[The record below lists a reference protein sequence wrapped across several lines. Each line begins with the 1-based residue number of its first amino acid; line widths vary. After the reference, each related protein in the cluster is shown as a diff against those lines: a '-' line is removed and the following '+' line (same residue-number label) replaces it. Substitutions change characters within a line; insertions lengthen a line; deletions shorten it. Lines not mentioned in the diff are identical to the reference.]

1 MEGHLKEWVQVDR
14 ELGRKAKK
22 RRNLYGNRPLH
33 DNEVVLYHDKRKP
46 LTIEDYLDGCPFN
59 IIDPTL

>member
-1 MEGHLKEWVQVDR
+1 MDG

-46 LTIEDYLDGCPFN
+46 LTIEDYLDGYPFN